1 MRANQVDTTQL
12 RRKVCIQPGAAPKG
26 RLGKA
31 VLWTQRLP
39 HYWQRCPIHCRFSF
53 SHLGSIRLYHNE
65 VLNSEGERLVVTLS
79 KCLDPEALCEIRID
93 KVVKRGTQRK
103 RTLTSIPEHQKTN
116 SPRLNEE
123 DTMSP
128 RDYKTNKIDHLP
140 INESKSESYL
150 PSSSNNIAQ
159 RKG

>member
-1 MRANQVDTTQL
+1 M
-12 RRKVCIQPGAAPKG
+12 
-26 RLGKA
+26 
-31 VLWTQRLP
+31 
-39 HYWQRCPIHCRFSF
+39 
-53 SHLGSIRLYHNE
+53 
-65 VLNSEGERLVVTLS
+65 LNSEGERLVVTLS
-79 KCLDPEALCEIRID
+79 KCLDPEALCEVKVD

-103 RTLTSIPEHQKTN
+103 RTLTSIPEHQKAS

-128 RDYKTNKIDHLP
+128 RECKANKIDHLP

-159 RKG
+159 RKA